1 MQASLPLCLRAYF
14 GTVSKSRSPAV
25 SYIYHGPR
33 PWSSSTACRA
43 KRPANYRVARRK
55 YDLLRQLNEK
65 SGLEDYY
72 IPASLAKKLRE
83 FGFRSIPMVVKLFN
97 HHRDELERSKAA
109 ADRAIKLS
117 TTNQQW
123 IRTYE
128 EALSYD
134 EIALLTDPKILP
146 RIFEAFGEADFH
158 RQNRHRW
165 SALGH
170 YTLCAA
176 FEAGDVEA
184 ALKVAF
190 LEYRMHGKVQR
201 RITEFIKQDAM
212 KMTDWRTMT
221 VWLFLTTKES
231 HSKAVARDNYI
242 MAKKLD
248 SMLEP
253 SNRTVKRTE
262 TFQQYQGSWYLVF
275 SAANHYL
282 SHFDKHDPE
291 GDPVQ
296 EDLERAVREGVEKW
310 KDPEAAHELLLLPN
324 EVKKFS
330 DRWVSLMTESAVDG
344 SGEHCVRLALY
355 HLARDGWLSHH
366 LDENDEWVTVDRK
379 EKPKSWVGIEWL
391 GLSAALENGNAS
403 IKTKRYLR
411 LALLLREHGLAKE
424 ALPWFSAAKSDL
436 QDQCIDP
443 DEKWVDYI
451 DGFEKHWFNDEFV
464 TRSSEDD
471 WFLEPDEDK
480 AKTASARPKK
490 VKRLF

>member
-1 MQASLPLCLRAYF
+1 MQASLPLYLRAYF
-14 GTVSKSRSPAV
+14 GNVSRSRSLAV
-25 SYIYHGPR
+25 SYIYHAAR

-43 KRPANYRVARRK
+43 KLPRNYRPARRRF
-55 YDLLRQLNEK
+55 DLLRQLDEK
-65 SGLEDYY
+65 SHAEDYY
-72 IPASLAKKLRE
+72 ITAKLAKRLGE
-83 FGFRSIPMVVKLFN
+83 LGFRSIPIVVKLFN
-97 HHRDELERSKAA
+97 HQRAELERSKAA

-117 TTNQQW
+117 TINQKW

-134 EIALLTDPKILP
+134 EVALLTDPKILP
-146 RIFEAFGEADFH
+146 RIFEVFGEADFH
-158 RQNRHRW
+158 RQNRQRW
-165 SALGH
+165 QRLGY

-176 FEAGDVEA
+176 FEAGEVEA

-190 LEYRMHGKVQR
+190 LEYGQHGKVQR
-201 RITEFIKQDAM
+201 RTAESIKQHAM

-221 VWLFLTTKES
+221 VWIFLTTQES
-231 HSKAVARDNYI
+231 HTKEVARDNYL

-253 SNRTVKRTE
+253 SKRTME
-262 TFQQYQGSWYLVF
+262 RTEIFQNYRPPWQLVF

-330 DRWVSLMTESAVDG
+330 DRWVSLMTMSAMDG

-366 LDENDEWVTVDRK
+366 LDENDEWVAVDRK

-424 ALPWFSAAKSDL
+424 ALLWFSTAKSDL

-443 DEKWVDYI
+443 DGKWVDYI

-464 TRSSEDD
+464 KRSSEDN

-480 AKTASARPKK
+480 AKKASERSKK
-490 VKRLF
+490 IKNLD